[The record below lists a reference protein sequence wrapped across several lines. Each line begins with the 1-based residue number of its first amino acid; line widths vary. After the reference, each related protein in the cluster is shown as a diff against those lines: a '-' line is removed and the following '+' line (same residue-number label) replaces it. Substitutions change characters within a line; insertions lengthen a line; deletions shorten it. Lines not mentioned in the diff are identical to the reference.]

1 MNRIRITYK
10 EWKMIQKAVPK
21 PSKLLSNDKK
31 FCFNDFEIQVD
42 IGKGY
47 PLKAEIH
54 LKDNTILEGR
64 IKYYS
69 ILRGKYLEFNWRRDG
84 NGTQFDSDVEV
95 LYDKEKLRREVN
107 LYYVILIGCVSYI
120 MLQERDIIYKDR
132 QPKEVKPEN
141 KRSIREKHKETLYL
155 LNDII
160 KYNGEVK
167 AAAKHHKINC
177 ESWNVKGH
185 YRHYKSGKV
194 VFIAEYKKGKNRENK
209 DTEDREYRLRR
220 NSL

>member
-1 MNRIRITYK
+1 
-10 EWKMIQKAVPK
+10 MIQKAIPK

-31 FCFNDFEIQVD
+31 FCFNDFEIQVE
-42 IGKGY
+42 IEKGY
-47 PLKAEIH
+47 PLKAELH

-69 ILRGKYLEFNWRRDG
+69 VVRKKYLEFKWKRDG
-84 NGTQFDSDVEV
+84 KGTRFDSDVEL
-95 LYDKEKLRREVN
+95 LYDTEKLKLEVD
-107 LYYVILIGCVSYI
+107 LYYGILIGCVSYI

-132 QPKEVKPEN
+132 QSKEVKPE
-141 KRSIREKHKETLYL
+141 KKKSIREKHQETLYL

-167 AAAKHHKINC
+167 AAAKHHNITC
-177 ESWNVKGH
+177 DSWNVKGH

-209 DTEDREYRLRR
+209 DTNDREYRLTRR
-220 NSL
+220 TSGLED